1 MAVIAKADEPF
12 VKQVVGSRRQHK
24 PIICVQSFS
33 IRIAVGPGF
42 YMTGNQETRIR
53 NTRDP
58 TNWLL
63 LKHSVSKQTLTA
75 TRLAQSDFLSLEQ
88 VITQAEFSFNS

>member
-1 MAVIAKADEPF
+1 MIH
-12 VKQVVGSRRQHK
+12 RRCQHK
-24 PIICVQSFS
+24 PIITVETLS

-53 NTRDP
+53 NTRNP

-63 LKHSVSKQTLTA
+63 VKHSVSKQTLTA
-75 TRLAQSDFLSLEQ
+75 TRLTQSDFLSLEQ

>member
-1 MAVIAKADEPF
+1 MTIIAKADEPF

-33 IRIAVGPGF
+33 IRIAVGPGLN
-42 YMTGNQETRIR
+42 MRGNQETRIR

-63 LKHSVSKQTLTA
+63 LKHPVTKQALTA
-75 TRLAQSDFLSLEQ
+75 TRLA
-88 VITQAEFSFNS
+88 